1 MRYSANLSRPMLVYN
16 CMKNSKNKETLNPT
30 VIEIL
35 KIVGVSGTILA
46 SFLIPT
52 FPLAVKPILDLYKR
66 GEKLSQGR
74 LWGRFNQRRLRFL
87 LKRLQTQ
94 KVVEINDSGNG
105 KVLIQLTK
113 KGRKKL
119 LEYELSNLILENP
132 PLWDKKWRL
141 IIYDVEKERKLVA
154 DIFRRFL
161 KKMQFLKLQKSVY
174 LTPYPC
180 QDQINFLREY
190 YHLGNEVLYLEI
202 QKLENEEVYKDYFKV

>member
-1 MRYSANLSRPMLVYN
+1 MRYSVKLSQPMLIYN
-16 CMKNSKNKETLNPT
+16 CMKNSKNRETLDPT

-46 SFLIPT
+46 SFLIPG
-52 FPLAVKPILDLYKR
+52 FPLAVKPILDVYKR
-66 GEKLSQGR
+66 RGKLNQGR

-119 LEYELSNLILENP
+119 LEFELSNLILENP

-141 IIYDVEKERKLVA
+141 IIYDVKKERKLVA

-180 QDQINFLREY
+180 QDQVKFLREY
-190 YHLGNEVLYLEI
+190 YNLDNEVLYLEV
-202 QKLENEEVYKDYFKV
+202 QKLENEEVYKDFFKV